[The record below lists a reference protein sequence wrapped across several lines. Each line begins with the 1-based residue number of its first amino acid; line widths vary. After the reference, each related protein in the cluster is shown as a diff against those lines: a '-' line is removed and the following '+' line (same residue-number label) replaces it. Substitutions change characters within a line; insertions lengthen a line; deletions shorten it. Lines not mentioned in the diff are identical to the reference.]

1 MEVIVMNISKSL
13 KNKIITQY
21 IDALNN
27 EYMRAISLQRTIRD
41 DLRTKILITFDRISK
56 RSFQNISRNFIRLCN
71 ALYDKSH
78 EIDSHKYYVLSKDYA
93 EYFKI
98 LCEIYIES
106 MSLTT
111 NKDKKY
117 YQKLLEEY

>member
-1 MEVIVMNISKSL
+1 MKHMTMNISKSL
-13 KNKIITQY
+13 KTKMITQY
-21 IDALNN
+21 LGVLDK
-27 EYMRAISLQRTIRD
+27 ECMRALSLQRTIRP
-41 DLRTKILITFDRISK
+41 DLRMKILVTFDRISK

-78 EIDSHKYYVLSKDYA
+78 EIDSHKYFVLSKDYA

-98 LCEIYIES
+98 LCEIHIES
-106 MSLTT
+106 LSLTV
-111 NKDKKY
+111 NKDKNY